1 MPPGIYID
9 NEYPPHIKR
18 CCDRLRL
25 ILKLAKKNQ
34 TYRDKSKLE
43 NDKLVINGTRYTLND
58 LHKLPEDLSEH
69 KAAKKQN
76 EEYLAF
82 HGEFSPLSNFHP
94 SPFKIGTQK
103 FHCTEQYIQY
113 KKAMYFGDSL
123 TANQI
128 IQCADAF
135 EAKRLGYRVTG
146 FDMQQWKEEGYDLC
160 IEGIRAK
167 FHQNH
172 HLMMILKSTGTK
184 IIVEA
189 TRDHLWGTGIPL
201 QDQKA
206 LDPENWYNTGWMSS
220 MLATIR
226 AEK

>member
-1 MPPGIYID
+1 M
-9 NEYPPHIKR
+9 HFR
-18 CCDRLRL
+18 
-25 ILKLAKKNQ
+25 
-34 TYRDKSKLE
+34 
-43 NDKLVINGTRYTLND
+43 
-58 LHKLPEDLSEH
+58 
-69 KAAKKQN
+69 
-76 EEYLAF
+76 
-82 HGEFSPLSNFHP
+82 
-94 SPFKIGTQK
+94 
-103 FHCTEQYIQY
+103 
-113 KKAMYFGDSL
+113 DSL

-135 EAKRLGYRVTG
+135 EVKRLGYRVTG
-146 FDMQQWKEEGYDLC
+146 FDMQQWEENGYDLC

-172 HLMMILKSTGTK
+172 NLMMILKSTRTK

-201 QDQKA
+201 RDQKV

-226 AEK
+226 GET

>member
-1 MPPGIYID
+1 
-9 NEYPPHIKR
+9 
-18 CCDRLRL
+18 
-25 ILKLAKKNQ
+25 
-34 TYRDKSKLE
+34 
-43 NDKLVINGTRYTLND
+43 
-58 LHKLPEDLSEH
+58 
-69 KAAKKQN
+69 
-76 EEYLAF
+76 
-82 HGEFSPLSNFHP
+82 
-94 SPFKIGTQK
+94 
-103 FHCTEQYIQY
+103 
-113 KKAMYFGDSL
+113 MYFGDSL

-128 IQCADAF
+128 FQCVDAF

-167 FHQNH
+167 FHQNYY
-172 HLMMILKSTGTK
+172 LMMILKSTGTK
-184 IIVEA
+184 IIIEA
-189 TRDHLWGTGIPL
+189 TRDHLGGTGIPL